1 MFTSSGSLGTGA
13 PGGVDVVIVS
23 MGVII
28 REYEESEEMFEGG
41 TVGMPVFKGWA
52 ADWEPEKPRKQLE
65 GQMG

>member
-13 PGGVDVVIVS
+13 HGEVDVVIVS

-41 TVGMPVFKGWA
+41 TVGNASF
-52 ADWEPEKPRKQLE
+52 
-65 GQMG
+65 